1 MPDRPE
7 LMAIGD
13 SIYNGTRSLTTN
25 GQLAKLSVPAQVA
38 RAFGW
43 DFKVPAYPFDVLF
56 DLEALFRA
64 SAFDLNRLRASVIAN
79 AERWLATPS
88 WADADCFDNLAI
100 AQTTIAVSQ
109 FLAAS
114 EGEEE
119 RTQHEPYLV
128 GVSVFVLLTVL
139 LLATLS
145 FNRNK

>member
-1 MPDRPE
+1 MM
-7 LMAIGD
+7 LS
-13 SIYNGTRSLTTN
+13 SI
-25 GQLAKLSVPAQVA
+25 PAL
-38 RAFGW
+38 
-43 DFKVPAYPFDVLF
+43 DPAVF
-56 DLEALFRA
+56 
-64 SAFDLNRLRASVIAN
+64 
-79 AERWLATPS
+79 
-88 WADADCFDNLAI
+88 